1 MNDKAIFDDIVEKI
15 KVRIPNFEIRYKD
28 ESRLQRFIGFLLFF
42 NKAYMTDYTTTMF
55 GKVYFTSRE
64 EVEKN
69 PKGAWQIL
77 AHEYVHLLDA
87 KTEGWKFIWSYLA
100 PQIYALIAPVL
111 IAVGY
116 FAQLWGLFALGFLCF
131 GFLAPW
137 PSHGRTKWET
147 RGYAMSLAVT
157 FWQTGRIPESH
168 KTGVCEH
175 FWSSEYYY
183 MHRNRNEVKNAIE
196 VIADAIEK
204 HMSASVTHPFAVV
217 DVKMVLRKHNALTR
231 ETGAESLIA

>member
-1 MNDKAIFDDIVEKI
+1 MNDKAIFDEIVEKI

-28 ESRLQRFIGFLLFF
+28 ESKLQRFIGFLLFF

-55 GKVYFTSRE
+55 GKVYFTSRKSVE
-64 EVEKN
+64 ED
-69 PKGAWQIL
+69 PRGAWKIL

-87 KTEGWKFIWSYLA
+87 KTEGWRFLLGYAS
-100 PQIYALIAPVL
+100 PQIYALIAPL
-111 IAVGY
+111 FIAIGY
-116 FAQLWGLFALGFLCF
+116 FAQLWGLFFLGFLCL

-137 PSHGRTKWET
+137 PSPGRTKWET
-147 RGYAMSLAVT
+147 RGYAMTMAVH
-157 FWQTGRIPESH
+157 FWSSGKIPESL
-168 KTGVCEH
+168 KLDIQEH

-183 MHRNRNEVKNAIE
+183 MHRNKDEVKNAIE

-217 DVKMVLRKHNALTR
+217 DVKMVLRKHNALTK